1 MLIFDARIKV
11 FVKRNKYLWFK
22 SKNVIRAFI
31 IHIASKSFLMKQ
43 NFLRKK
49 NTFMDV
55 EGVLNRLYCND
66 AGHD

>member
-1 MLIFDARIKV
+1 
-11 FVKRNKYLWFK
+11 
-22 SKNVIRAFI
+22 
-31 IHIASKSFLMKQ
+31 MKQ